1 MKDGAP
7 LKMLFVSFAN
17 QHSTAVRKINQARKS
32 RVDLSIYDTKI
43 DKNRTTMR
51 SRLLSGCYF
60 RLFAKLIFSDANVWW
75 LWGADACFIGSVAG
89 VFRPSKA
96 IIWDISDIHVA
107 MLGESLSSRI
117 LRKIE
122 RMLIKRSNR
131 LILSSGAFWTYHY
144 KGWLPQKRVFVIE
157 NLLEGQPQKLHRE
170 APEKVL
176 NVIYSGILR
185 SDKLLALITD
195 CARLCEGKVIFHLWG
210 FFDVNVK
217 QKVIEDIEESPY
229 VRFHGEYPEEALPEI
244 FADMHVTFG
253 LVDVDADDN
262 ERWLLSN
269 RLYQAGAFKCPIVST
284 KDSNVGKETISRR
297 VGWVVDN
304 DCLQLTELLRDLSED
319 KNKIYSSVLGSMP
332 DESEFYFGEEY
343 AHFFSSLQP

>member
-60 RLFAKLIFSDANVWW
+60 RLFAKLIFSNANVWW

-107 MLGESLSSRI
+107 MLGESLSSKV

-131 LILSSGAFWTYHY
+131 LILSSGAFWNYHY
-144 KGWLPQKRVFVIE
+144 KGCLPQKRVFVIE

-170 APEKVL
+170 PPEKVL

>member
-1 MKDGAP
+1 MKDGSP
-7 LKMLFVSFAN
+7 PKMLFVSFAN
-17 QHSTAVRKINQARKS
+17 QHSTAVRKINQARKC

-60 RLFAKLIFSDANVWW
+60 RLFFKLIFSDASVWW

-107 MLGESLSSRI
+107 MLGERLSSRL

-122 RMLIKRSNR
+122 RTLIKRSNR
-131 LILSSGAFWTYHY
+131 LILSSSAFWNYHY
-144 KGWLPQKRVFVIE
+144 KGYLPQKCVFVIE
-157 NLLEGQPQKLHRE
+157 NLLEGQPRQLHRE
-170 APEKVL
+170 TPEKVL

-185 SDKLLALITD
+185 SDKMLALIID
-195 CARLCEGKVIFHLWG
+195 CAKLCEGKVIFHLWG

-217 QKVIEDIEESPY
+217 KKVIEDIEESPY
-229 VRFHGEYPEEALPEI
+229 IYFHGEYPEEALPEI

-253 LVDVDADDN
+253 LVDVAADDN
-262 ERWLLSN
+262 EKWLLPN
-269 RLYQAGAFKCPIVST
+269 RLYQAGAFRCPIVST
-284 KDSNVGKETISRR
+284 KDSNAGKETMKKQI
-297 VGWVVDN
+297 GWVVDN
-304 DCLQLTELLRDLSED
+304 DCVQLTELLRDLSED
-319 KNKIYSSVLGSMP
+319 KNGNYSSVIRNMP
-332 DESEFYFGEEY
+332 AQSEFYFGDEY
-343 AHFFSSLQP
+343 ARFFNSL